1 MVDDMVFVATSSTQG
16 GTVTVKSGDQTVFTQ
31 DVAPGVQMVRVPMG
45 VGEQSFEF
53 STKAGLQASGKSS
66 VPITD
71 SCWVSGRGRQTA
83 QSMDADC
90 RTASTTTTSI
100 RARSPD
106 RTIRHG
112 PQALARRSR
121 GGKRLLRSLLF
132 S

>member
-1 MVDDMVFVATSSTQG
+1 MVDDMVFVAASSTQG

-71 SCWVSGRGRQTA
+71 SCWVSRRGRQTG

-90 RTASTTTTSI
+90 RTAFTTTTSI

-106 RTIRHG
+106 RTNRHG
-112 PQALARRSR
+112 PQALTRR
-121 GGKRLLRSLLF
+121 G
-132 S
+132 